1 MKTTFLRLI
10 LPVLLLVCFTS
21 CDEEKGQEQMESSSS
36 LTWEP
41 CSGIQLSEAYSLV
54 DVPAEGTSYALV
66 CTNAHVDW
74 SGIWLNSVQ
83 VDGQN
88 LALDE
93 EKHIAEGEW
102 GRIVCKDKYLNMDI
116 TPNTTGK
123 ERVIEVTPTQ
133 IGCFYTFKLTQ
144 QPLTVKQNP

>member
-1 MKTTFLRLI
+1 MKITFLRLI
-10 LPVLLLVCFTS
+10 MPVLLLVCFTG
-21 CDEEKGQEQMESSSS
+21 CDKEKELKSSS

-41 CSGIQLSEAYSLV
+41 CSGIQLGEAYSLV

-66 CTNAHVDW
+66 CINAHVDW

-93 EKHIAEGEW
+93 EKAYCR
-102 GRIVCKDKYLNMDI
+102 GRM
-116 TPNTTGK
+116 GK
-123 ERVIEVTPTQ
+123 NRVQGQVSEH
-133 IGCFYTFKLTQ
+133 GY
-144 QPLTVKQNP
+144 NPQHYRQRASDRSYPDTNWLFLLF

>member
-1 MKTTFLRLI
+1 MKITFLRLI
-10 LPVLLLVCFTS
+10 MPVLLLVCFTG
-21 CDEEKGQEQMESSSS
+21 CDKEKELKSSS

-133 IGCFYTFKLTQ
+133 IGYFYYFKLTQ

>member
-10 LPVLLLVCFTS
+10 LPILLLVCFTS
-21 CDEEKGQEQMESSSS
+21 CDEEKGQGQMESSSS
-36 LTWEP
+36 LKWES
-41 CSGIQLSEAYSLV
+41 CTGIQLGKGCSFV

-66 CTNAHVDW
+66 CINAHVDW

-133 IGCFYTFKLTQ
+133 IGYFYYFKLTQ
-144 QPLTVKQNP
+144 QPLPVKQNP